1 MSLKVWGRRSGFNV
15 QKVLW
20 LIGEL
25 QLDHEHIPAGGTISK
40 LDTPEFLALNPNGK
54 IPVIDDDGK
63 IVWESHSILRYL
75 AARYAKAQG
84 QARFWS
90 DDAGE
95 RSDSDRWLDWF
106 QTALQPAFLDGIFIA
121 FYRTPEAKRDWNV
134 INKGIAR
141 TTQLLQLLEKQ
152 LEGKAFIN
160 GDVLS
165 LADIAVGTVLY
176 RYFNLDIQRAEL
188 PKVAAYYARLSARPA
203 YQQHVQIPFDELYGN
218 LG

>member
-1 MSLKVWGRRSGFNV
+1 MSLKIWGRRSAFNV

-20 LIGEL
+20 LADEL
-25 QLDHEHIPAGGTISK
+25 GLSYEHIPAGGSFGQ
-40 LDTPEFLALNPNGK
+40 LDTAEFLALNPNGR
-54 IPVIDDDGK
+54 IPVIDDGK
-63 IVWESHSILRYL
+63 IVWESHAILRYL
-75 AARYAKAQG
+75 AARYSNQQGNAQ
-84 QARFWS
+84 FWS
-90 DDAGE
+90 QDAGL

-106 QTALQPAFLDGIFIA
+106 QTALQPAFLDGVFIA
-121 FYRTPEAKRDWNV
+121 FYRTPEAKREWNI

-141 TTQLLQLLEKQ
+141 TTQLLTILEKQ

-176 RYFNLDIQRAEL
+176 RYFNVEIQRPEL
-188 PKVAAYYARLSARPA
+188 PYVAAYYERLSQRPA
-203 YQQHVQIPFDELYGN
+203 YQQHVQVPFDELYGN